1 MKKIIIT
8 FLFCVLISLYALA
21 GYRNTSIRDSSVV
34 DIHFPYPSIP
44 GSLRSVP
51 ERTAYLSEHYWDRY
65 DFSDTALI
73 HRSEVTEQG
82 LVNFLDLLGR
92 MDSLT
97 AAPAVSKFVSDVTR
111 APSASREYFSGQLE
125 HYLFNPESPMRNG
138 ELYLSFLQ
146 CRLQYPHLSET
157 DRKQLEFRLK
167 NLQKNRIGHQ
177 ATDFV
182 FIDRKGRKGT
192 LYGTK
197 GDYILLYFNDP
208 DCENCHIA
216 TRKLKNLALLT
227 DPRIKVLAVYP
238 DADTAEWTT
247 HTRQIPVQW
256 IDARS
261 FRGEIISKS
270 LYFIQAMPTLY
281 LLDKNKRVILKDC
294 SPEELGAD
302 LHQILKR

>member
-8 FLFCVLISLYALA
+8 FLFCVLISLPALA

-34 DIHFPYPSIP
+34 DINFPYPSIP

-51 ERTAYLSEHYWDRY
+51 ERTAYLSEHYWDKY

-73 HRSEVTEQG
+73 YRSEVTEQG

-97 AAPAVSKFVSDVTR
+97 AAPAVSKFMSDVTR

-157 DRKQLEFRLK
+157 DRKLLEFRLK

-177 ATDFV
+177 ASDFAYV
-182 FIDRKGRKGT
+182 DRKGRKST
-192 LYGTK
+192 LYSTVGE
-197 GDYILLYFNDP
+197 YILLYFNNP
-208 DCENCHIA
+208 SCENCHIA

-247 HTRQIPVQW
+247 HTRQIPLQW

-261 FRGEIISKS
+261 SRGEIISKS
-270 LYFIQAMPTLY
+270 LYFIQAMLTLY

>member
-1 MKKIIIT
+1 
-8 FLFCVLISLYALA
+8 
-21 GYRNTSIRDSSVV
+21 
-34 DIHFPYPSIP
+34 
-44 GSLRSVP
+44 
-51 ERTAYLSEHYWDRY
+51 
-65 DFSDTALI
+65 
-73 HRSEVTEQG
+73 
-82 LVNFLDLLGR
+82 
-92 MDSLT
+92 
-97 AAPAVSKFVSDVTR
+97 
-111 APSASREYFSGQLE
+111 
-125 HYLFNPESPMRNG
+125 MRNG

-177 ATDFV
+177 ASDFV
-182 FIDRKGRKGT
+182 YVDRKGRKST
-192 LYGTK
+192 LYSTVGE
-197 GDYILLYFNDP
+197 YILLYFNNP

>member
-1 MKKIIIT
+1 M
-8 FLFCVLISLYALA
+8 
-21 GYRNTSIRDSSVV
+21 V

-157 DRKQLEFRLK
+157 ERKQLEFRLK

-177 ATDFV
+177 ASDFV
-182 FIDRKGRKGT
+182 YVDRKGRKST
-192 LYGTK
+192 LYSTG
-197 GDYILLYFNDP
+197 GEYILLYFNNP

-227 DPRIKVLAVYP
+227 DPRI
-238 DADTAEWTT
+238 
-247 HTRQIPVQW
+247 
-256 IDARS
+256 S
-261 FRGEIISKS
+261 
-270 LYFIQAMPTLY
+270 
-281 LLDKNKRVILKDC
+281 
-294 SPEELGAD
+294 
-302 LHQILKR
+302 